1 MDIITLAKKVDKAEF
16 KEALN
21 YINQVNDAGLI
32 LEFFDLV
39 MEMERE
45 ERRRI
50 RELTR
55 KWIELYLQGKY
66 ELEEGEVL
74 EEPDEEEDYII
85 EIVIQ
90 Q

>member
-1 MDIITLAKKVDKAEF
+1 MIYNNANNRRPTAAEF
-16 KEALN
+16 M
-21 YINQVNDAGLI
+21 I
-32 LEFFDLV
+32 

-45 ERRRI
+45 ERSRI

-55 KWIELYLQGKY
+55 KRIELYLQGKY

>member
-1 MDIITLAKKVDKAEF
+1 MIYNNANNRRPTAADFMI
-16 KEALN
+16 
-21 YINQVNDAGLI
+21 
-32 LEFFDLV
+32 

-55 KWIELYLQGKY
+55 KRIELYLQGKY